1 MTFEKFINKMLV
13 NGWVLDKWGCENKSF
28 FLKKSDD
35 INSYIRVDLEV
46 ISKDSFDYL
55 ITYGKHNKVFPLV
68 DRRSIND
75 FLEEEDGT
83 ITCTK
88 TIRRDFTEDTR

>member
-1 MTFEKFINKMLV
+1 MTFEKFINKMLA
-13 NGWVLDKWGCENKSF
+13 NDWVLDKWGYENKSF
-28 FLKKSDD
+28 FLKKLDD
-35 INSYIRVDLEV
+35 TNPYIRIDLEV
-46 ISKDSFDYL
+46 VSKDSFDYL
-55 ITYGKHNKVFPLV
+55 ITYGEHNKVFPLV

-88 TIRRDFTEDTR
+88 TIRRDFMEDTR